1 MSRGS
6 LTRGRREP
14 SAVEPTNAIHHQP
27 KLRAAIVSSSL
38 ETRDGLEA
46 YLRGAGI
53 STRGTGQLADFA
65 EVARGASAIVVFP
78 DDFAW
83 EAVISTLQTPREN
96 ARALVVLV
104 TSRPSRFEA
113 LLWSHGSQKPML
125 VPRPAWGWTILDAI
139 RAHLGGDLGGRE

>member
-6 LTRGRREP
+6 LTRGRGEP
-14 SAVEPTNAIHHQP
+14 RAAEPTNAIHQP

-53 STRGTGQLADFA
+53 STRGTSQLADLE
-65 EVARGASAIVVFP
+65 EVAREASAIVMFP

-83 EAVISTLQTPREN
+83 EAVLSALRTTREN
-96 ARALVVLV
+96 TSALVVLV
-104 TSRPSRFEA
+104 TSRPFRFEA
-113 LLWSHGSQKPML
+113 LLWSHGSQEPMV
-125 VPRPAWGWTILDAI
+125 VPKPAWGWTILDAI
-139 RAHLGGDLGGRE
+139 RAHLERDL